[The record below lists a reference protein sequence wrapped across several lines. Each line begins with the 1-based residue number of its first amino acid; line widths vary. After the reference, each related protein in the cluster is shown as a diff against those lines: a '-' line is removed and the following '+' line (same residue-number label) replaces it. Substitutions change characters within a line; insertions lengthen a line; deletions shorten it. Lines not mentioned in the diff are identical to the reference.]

1 MAAGSPDMRG
11 LFADPKTDVI
21 FKKIFGQKERQHLLL
36 ELLTSLLELDDAH
49 RIVGLEYLS
58 PEQLPTRPAGKLSIL
73 DVKCT
78 DARGVRYVI
87 EMQVIEVE
95 AFQKRVVYNACKAYT
110 NQLEAGRSYPELND
124 VIAVTICNFS
134 LWPENH
140 RPPEGSAES
149 APQVPM
155 LSRWRMQELHSGAA
169 GLGEVQYVFLELPKY
184 AAGDRPETTVERWAY
199 FFREAQAFNRV
210 PEVLSTGPYA
220 EALQVAR
227 LANLTVAEETEYE
240 RELMAEQDLR
250 GGFTLAE
257 RRGMEKGM
265 KKGMEKGMEKGM
277 AVGMEVGM
285 EKGRAEGEER
295 GKRWGLRLAIEA
307 TCEVLDLQLGA
318 EDHAELERAS
328 LPELE
333 ALHMEI
339 RRTRCWPRSEPR
351 EPLAT

>member
-1 MAAGSPDMRG
+1 MRG

-36 ELLTSLLELDDAH
+36 ELLTALLELDDAH

-58 PEQLPTRPAGKLSIL
+58 PEQLPSRAAGKLSIL

-110 NQLEAGRSYPELND
+110 NQLGPGHNYPELND

-134 LWPENH
+134 LWPQNH
-140 RPPEGSAES
+140 GPPESPPPV
-149 APQVPM
+149 PQVPM

-199 FFREAQAFNRV
+199 FFREAQAFDRV

-250 GGFTLAE
+250 GGLTLAE
-257 RRGMEKGM
+257 RRGREAGEAKGRAE
-265 KKGMEKGMEKGM
+265 GRAEGE
-277 AVGMEVGM
+277 A
-285 EKGRAEGEER
+285 KGRAEGEER

-307 TCEVLDLQLGA
+307 TCEVLDLTLGA
-318 EDHAELERAS
+318 EERAELERAT

-333 ALHMEI
+333 ALHAEL
-339 RRTRCWPRSEPR
+339 RRTRRWPGQERR
-351 EPLAT
+351 G